1 MEGNKRLYYLSAT
14 PRSGMSVGDTRE
26 FRLGLETGD
35 LSSQLGVGV
44 GGVACPVSQENE
56 PKTNQ
61 DGC

>member
-1 MEGNKRLYYLSAT
+1 
-14 PRSGMSVGDTRE
+14 MSVGDTKE